1 MAESESAESDP
12 GTVDGETLVWHS
24 AEVIVTDPGRGW
36 ANGAKVESSWKFL
49 PHGWYFRVEVHP
61 NGRTGHQGFVSVWI
75 RVRPPAVMEGTD
87 WIFPDLQRVRF
98 LIKGRRKFHSL
109 HSSRAP
115 PCPVNKSHSAFG
127 PQRLV
132 SHETIRENNWLRDGK
147 LRIVG
152 EAAFLP
158 VNSPCRDLSP
168 EVFSKKPE
176 FVTFLLADGSSLH
189 FDKRLVVERSM
200 HFANMLSSEAW
211 LESRT
216 NVVDLRNNEQA
227 DVKSMQ
233 AVLCHFMSQRFRAAC
248 NDDHAFSVRTL
259 ADQFC
264 LDDLVQEVE
273 SELVPRVCKENLL
286 KFLGRVLGSGGI
298 LEARCLELVKA
309 NACEILEKQ
318 GSLLDQVVDDNPLLA
333 KFLMRVM
340 LNALRDRKSVV

>member
-1 MAESESAESDP
+1 MAESESAESDQGP
-12 GTVDGETLVWHS
+12 VDGETLVWYS
-24 AEVIVTDPGRGW
+24 AEVIVTNPGTGW
-36 ANGAKVESSWKFL
+36 ANGAKVESSWKSL
-49 PHGWYFRVEVHP
+49 PHGWHFRVEVHP
-61 NGRTGHQGFVSVWI
+61 NGRAEHQGFVSAWVRI
-75 RVRPPAVMEGTD
+75 RPPAVMEGAD
-87 WIFPDLQRVRF
+87 WVFPDLQRVRF
-98 LIKGRRKFHSL
+98 LIKGPRKFHSL
-109 HSSRAP
+109 HSSKAP
-115 PCPVNKSHSAFG
+115 PCPFSKSQSAFG
-127 PQRLV
+127 PPRLV
-132 SHETIRENNWLRDGK
+132 SHDAIRENIWLRGGK

-158 VNSPCRDLSP
+158 VNFPCRDLQP

-176 FVTFLLADGSSLH
+176 FVTFLLTDGSSLH
-189 FDKRLVVERSM
+189 FDKRLVVERSL

-248 NDDHAFSVRTL
+248 NDDHAFSVRKL

-273 SELVPRVCKENLL
+273 SELVPRVCKDNLL

-298 LEARCLELVKA
+298 LEARCLEMLKA
-309 NACEILEKQ
+309 NACEVLEKQ
-318 GSLLDQVVDDNPLLA
+318 GPLLDQVVDENPALA

-340 LNALRDRKSVV
+340 LNALKTGRS